1 MTFVRRLVLGSVLIL
16 VLTVAILLWVAE
28 RSLRRDMEG
37 EIALTL
43 ENEAKLVREA
53 LPSDSSRWQAAVH
66 QFARQVQHRITLID
80 SEGRVRADSD
90 FPIGPLP
97 SLENHG
103 QRPEVRAALRQG
115 RGVASRR
122 SDTVG
127 HPFLY
132 VAIPGGPGV
141 VRIAA
146 GLEQVDEVVRRA
158 QRAVAGAALLALLVG
173 SLLAL
178 GAGRSVAQPLIA
190 ISAAARAI
198 AAGAPPRFPRSGIP
212 DIDGLVQALRQMHRQ
227 LGDRFED
234 LRREQAESA
243 ALVESMVE
251 GVIAADGRGRT
262 ITANAA
268 ARRLLGYEVSEE
280 LPDLQE
286 LFRAKAAREVVNAVL
301 EGRAVQ
307 DRELDVDGRA
317 ILMNAR
323 PLTSGGAVLV
333 IHDLSEIR
341 RLEAVRRD
349 FVANVSHE
357 LKTPL
362 TSISGYAET
371 LLTDT
376 PDSDTTRRFLGTILE
391 NARRMQRLV
400 DDLLDLSRIE
410 AGRWQPEPEPIDVA
424 EAAREVWNDMGD
436 RGSAREIQFTV
447 EPAPDATIIQ
457 ADPDALRQV
466 LTNLFENS
474 LRYTPRG
481 GRILCRSRLEG
492 SGVALSVTDNGSGI
506 PHEHLARVFERFYRA
521 DQARS
526 RDEGGTGLG
535 LAIVKHLI
543 EAHGGRV
550 SAESERGVG
559 TTVTCWFPGIGAT
572 FREPSAAAGRI
583 VTQS

>member
-28 RSLRRDMEG
+28 RSLRRDLES

-43 ENEAKLVREA
+43 ENEARLVREA
-53 LPSDSSRWQAAVH
+53 LPSDSSAWQAAAH
-66 QFARQVQHRITLID
+66 QFARQVRHRITLID
-80 SEGRVRADSD
+80 AQGRVRADSD

-97 SLENHG
+97 ALENHG
-103 QRPEVRAALRQG
+103 QRPEVRAALQSG

-122 SDTVG
+122 SETVG

-132 VAIPGGPGV
+132 VAVPGGPGV

-146 GLEQVDEVVRRA
+146 GLDQVDEVVGRA

-178 GAGRSVAQPLIA
+178 AAGRSIAQPLIA

-234 LRREQAESA
+234 LRREQAETA

-251 GVIAADGRGRT
+251 GVIAADERGRT
-262 ITANAA
+262 VTANAA
-268 ARRLLGYEVSEE
+268 ARRLLGYGRTEE
-280 LPDLQE
+280 LPDLRA
-286 LFRAKAAREVVNAVL
+286 LFRVKAAREVVDAVL
-301 EGRAVQ
+301 QGKVVQ
-307 DRELDVDGRA
+307 DRELDVDGLA
-317 ILMNAR
+317 ILMNGR
-323 PLTSGGAVLV
+323 SLPSGGAVLV
-333 IHDLSEIR
+333 IHDLTEIR
-341 RLEAVRRD
+341 RLETVRRD

-371 LLTDT
+371 LLTDA
-376 PDSDTTRRFLGTILE
+376 PDAETTQRFLATIVD

-400 DDLLDLSRIE
+400 DDLLDLARIE
-410 AGRWQPEPEPIDVA
+410 AGRWVPEPEPVDIASTARESWNELA
-424 EAAREVWNDMGD
+424 ERAAARGIEFGVQ
-436 RGSAREIQFTV
+436 A
-447 EPAPDATIIQ
+447 EPGATTLRADA
-457 ADPDALRQV
+457 DALRQV

-474 LRYTPRG
+474 LRYTARG
-481 GRILCRSRLEG
+481 GRIVCRSRVEG
-492 SGVALSVTDNGSGI
+492 PGVAVSVTDNGSGI
-506 PHEHLARVFERFYRA
+506 GHEHLARIFERFYRA

-526 RDEGGTGLG
+526 REEGGTGLG
-535 LAIVKHLI
+535 LAIVKHLV

-550 SAESERGVG
+550 YAESERGVG
-559 TTVTCWFPGIGAT
+559 TTVTCWFPGTDAESRQPALALSHIS
-572 FREPSAAAGRI
+572 R
-583 VTQS
+583 

>member
-53 LPSDSSRWQAAVH
+53 LPSDSSVWQAAVH

-103 QRPEVRAALRQG
+103 QRPEVLAALHQR

-178 GAGRSVAQPLIA
+178 AAGRSVAQPLIA
-190 ISAAARAI
+190 ISAAARDI

-234 LRREQAESA
+234 LRREQAEGG

-251 GVIAADGRGRT
+251 GVIAADERGHT
-262 ITANAA
+262 VTANGA
-268 ARRLLGYEVSEE
+268 ARRLLGYSSSEE
-280 LPDLQE
+280 LPDLRE
-286 LFRAKAAREVVNAVL
+286 LFRVKAAREVVDAVL
-301 EGRAVQ
+301 QGRPVQ
-307 DRELDVDGRA
+307 DRELEVDGRA
-317 ILMNAR
+317 ILMNGR
-323 PLTSGGAVLV
+323 PLPSGGAVLV
-333 IHDLSEIR
+333 IHDLTEIR

-371 LLTDT
+371 LLTDA
-376 PDSDTTRRFLGTILE
+376 PEPETTRRFLATILE
-391 NARRMQRLV
+391 NARRMERLV
-400 DDLLDLSRIE
+400 DDLLDLARIE
-410 AGRWQPEPEPIDVA
+410 AGRWVPEPEPVDIASTARESWNELA
-424 EAAREVWNDMGD
+424 ERAAARAIDFRVE
-436 RGSAREIQFTV
+436 A
-447 EPAPDATIIQ
+447 EPAATELRADA
-457 ADPDALRQV
+457 DALRQI

-481 GRILCRSRLEG
+481 GHIVCRSRLES
-492 SGVALSVTDNGSGI
+492 SGVAVSVIDNGSGI
-506 PHEHLARVFERFYRA
+506 AHEHLARIFERFYRA

-526 RDEGGTGLG
+526 REEGGTGLG
-535 LAIVKHLI
+535 LAIVKHLV

-550 SAESERGVG
+550 YAQSERGVG
-559 TTVTCWFPGIGAT
+559 TTVTCWFPAPHT
-572 FREPSAAAGRI
+572 SR
-583 VTQS
+583 